1 VRLRVAIDFQS
12 FGIVLGQQAELDVVF
27 DGASQID
34 QLGLGA
40 VGAGLDLCDEGGVGQ
55 ARADAAGDVES
66 GSSFGYVFDATV
78 GQLYVD
84 EFGHDLFTCHCAL
97 GMAPVTNDETSI
109 LVVITG
115 L

>member
-1 VRLRVAIDFQS
+1 VAIDFQS

-66 GSSFGYVFDATV
+66 GSSFGYVFD
-78 GQLYVD
+78 
-84 EFGHDLFTCHCAL
+84 